1 MSTLLFVVDIEQKEI
16 PESQRSWK
24 DPWKQEDDERSI
36 GSLSSSEEAG

>member
-1 MSTLLFVVDIEQKEI
+1 MSTLLFVVDIEQKEM

-24 DPWKQEDDERSI
+24 DPWKQDDERSI